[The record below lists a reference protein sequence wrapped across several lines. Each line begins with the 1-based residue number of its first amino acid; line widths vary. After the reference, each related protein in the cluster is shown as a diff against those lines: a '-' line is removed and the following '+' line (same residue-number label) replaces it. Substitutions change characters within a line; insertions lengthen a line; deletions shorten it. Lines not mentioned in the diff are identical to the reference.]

1 MKLRTSI
8 VLVFVSALPL
18 FGGTFPDNAQT
29 QKTQS
34 ITAFGSAGAV
44 RSATPDG
51 RIIEG
56 LSSTTGELRLIVE
69 FRDTPLFARDR
80 RAALST
86 GAPAL
91 KSLQARFAQFANDL
105 QTIHADIAR
114 KVSATSVKTTAS
126 SVVVPRITHTFAGV
140 YAGASVI
147 ISPDALDRVSHLDYV
162 ASVHLDREEHAY
174 STESDAKIGAD
185 QVWARLG
192 TQGKGI
198 VVAVIDTGID
208 YNHVALGGGFGPAFR
223 VIGGHDFVNDDNDPM
238 DDYGHGTHV
247 AGIIGGNGGGVVG
260 VAPQVSFLAY
270 KVLDSSGGGF
280 DSTIIAGIER
290 AADPNGDGNSS
301 DHADVANMSLGRP
314 GSPDDP
320 VSKAVDTASAA
331 GVVFAIAAGNSG
343 AFYTVS
349 TPANAPSAIAVG
361 ATDLADNIAA
371 FSSEGPVDGT
381 FAIKPEVVAP
391 GVNIVSARAGGGT
404 LSASGTSMAAPHV
417 AGVAALLRAIHHD
430 WSVEDIKAAIVET
443 AKILGNDVMSEGA
456 GRVDALAAA
465 TDDLIAEPST
475 LNMGLDNGSS
485 TTFSATKQVTLSN
498 RSTHSVTL
506 VVNVNGSRN
515 GLSVAAD
522 PAVLSLDPGQTK
534 NVSVTVVAA
543 NDQLIS
549 PTEGSL
555 ALAGTLTITGGSVPI
570 HVPWAMV
577 KAATLTISYASDN
590 IFEAFAASTSAVTLG
605 HAISDVGK
613 PSIDMTL
620 PAGRYDIKV
629 AEIALHPDSNHRVF
643 VVEDQSLNNSSAV
656 NLTPEMASSEVV
668 LNASDDRGLPLTGI
682 ATGNGQCSKTNFLWF
697 PAGSALNWSSMSV
710 NPNDHILFTPLSS
723 RFTIL
728 PFERCVDFDH
738 SAIYVAD
745 FPQIRGIN
753 GTVPD
758 TLDASAW
765 SKQNVRILAP
775 AGSVNPI
782 TTLVP
787 GIIWSGANFSYMDL
801 FGTPFPLYGKAF
813 NATLHLTPIQHPS
826 MNGTGLFAIA
836 VDPPPGTAIVRPNPL
851 SHKIEAVQSPAA
863 RRFGNSIVFRTY
875 VTPKPTDYIT
885 DPAETITFGDGLL
898 HPETSIWL
906 DFTGQLTTTYW
917 YGAFGEI
924 RDLEGANAQLRI
936 LDGAGNVLHSA
947 RTFLPPYP
955 PDAPGI
961 YRLEETTPVI
971 SDGISGT
978 ATLESQFDTRLE
990 DSAPPTFTAMRLL
1003 DGNGRSVSRLQ
1014 PHSAGSLL
1022 FAAIDKFPIGGGG
1035 VNRALVRAE
1044 ATTAQWKPH
1053 GSDAWRPL
1061 TCVIGTTDIANGQ
1074 TDVDALGHIPDGTT
1088 FTCSVSGITDTSG
1101 VADLRIHVEDVPG
1114 NTLTYTLSPA
1124 FTVEP
1129 AGRSRGVAH

>member
-1 MKLRTSI
+1 MRLRASI
-8 VLVFVSALPL
+8 ILVLISAFPL

-44 RSATPDG
+44 RSATQDG

-56 LSSTTGELRLIVE
+56 VSSTTGELRLIVE

-80 RAALST
+80 RAALAT

-105 QTIHADIAR
+105 QTIHADLAR
-114 KVSATSVKTTAS
+114 KVNASSVKPTAS

-147 ISPDALDRVSHLDYV
+147 ISPDALEGVSHLDYV
-162 ASVHLDREEHAY
+162 ASVHLDREEHVY
-174 STESDAKIGAD
+174 STESDSKIGAD
-185 QVWARLG
+185 QVWAQLG

-223 VIGGHDFVNDDNDPM
+223 VIGGHDFVNDDDDPM

-280 DSTIIAGIER
+280 DSTIMAGIER

-343 AFYTVS
+343 DFYTIS

-361 ATDLADNIAA
+361 ATDLDDNIAA

-391 GVNIVSARAGGGT
+391 GVKIVSAKAGGGT
-404 LSASGTSMAAPHV
+404 LIASGTSMAAPHV

-443 AKILGNDVMSEGA
+443 AKVLGNDVMSEGA
-456 GRVDALAAA
+456 GRIDALAAA

-485 TTFSATKQVTLSN
+485 TTFSATKHVALSN
-498 RSTHSVTL
+498 RSTHAVTLSVTAT
-506 VVNVNGSRN
+506 GSRS
-515 GLSVAAD
+515 GLSAAVD
-522 PAVLSLDPGQTK
+522 QPSLSLGPGETK
-534 NVSVTVVAA
+534 SVSVTIVAA
-543 NDQLIS
+543 NDQIVS
-549 PTEGSL
+549 PTKGSL
-555 ALAGTLTITGGSVPI
+555 AFSGALTVTGGSVPI

-577 KAATLTISYASDN
+577 KAATLTVTYDSAN
-590 IFEAFAASTSAVTLG
+590 IFELFAASTSSTTLG
-605 HAISDVGK
+605 HTISDVGNK
-613 PSIDMTL
+613 SVDMTL

-629 AEIALHPDSNHRVF
+629 SEIALQRDSNHRFF
-643 VVEDQSLNNSSAV
+643 VVEDQPLENTTTV
-656 NLTPEMASSEVV
+656 NLAPAMASNEVL

-682 ATGNGQCSKTNFLWF
+682 GSGNGQCAQTIFLWF
-697 PAGSALNWSSMSV
+697 PSGSALTWSEVSAS
-710 NPNDHILFTPLSS
+710 PNDHILLTPLSS

-738 SAIYVAD
+738 NAIYVAD
-745 FPQIRGIN
+745 FPQMRGLN
-753 GTVPD
+753 GTVPA

-813 NATLHLTPIQHPS
+813 DATLHLTPIQHPS
-826 MNGTGLFAIA
+826 MNGTGLFAVA
-836 VDPPPGTAIVRPNPL
+836 VDPPPGTAVVTPNPL

-863 RRFGNSIVFRTY
+863 RRLGNSIVFRTY

-906 DFTGQLTTTYW
+906 DTTGQLTTTYW

-924 RDLEGANAQLRI
+924 RDLEGANALLRI
-936 LDGAGNVLHSA
+936 LDGAGNVLRSA

-978 ATLESQFDTRLE
+978 ATLESRFDTRLE
-990 DSAPPTFTAMRLL
+990 DSAPPTFTAMRLQ

-1022 FAAIDKFPIGGGG
+1022 FAAIDKVPIGDGG

-1053 GSDAWRPL
+1053 GSDTWRPL

-1074 TDVDALGHIPDGTT
+1074 T
-1088 FTCSVSGITDTSG
+1088 
-1101 VADLRIHVEDVPG
+1101 
-1114 NTLTYTLSPA
+1114 
-1124 FTVEP
+1124 
-1129 AGRSRGVAH
+1129 